1 MKAAREPRGSAP
13 PAGRTA
19 MVAALVAVALLGG
32 ALSSP
37 ADAAR
42 KRPRRTPCPGGVF
55 QVIGDPLVPSGTL
68 PFEDLLQVAG
78 AVSITSGC
86 PPGKAKLKATK
97 RGTRLKASWRSC
109 PGLRGRVRMK
119 AMIEPLTCST
129 MAGTLRA
136 KGYKRSF
143 QAVRQQLIV
152 PPTIPQFPP
161 FTLPA
166 DPVCGDGI
174 RTPDEFCDDGNTD
187 GCDGCSADCF
197 RHDAQC
203 GDGYVE
209 CGEQCDG
216 YGCAADERCE
226 DCRCVPDDT
235 AATCTEA
242 STCDAKKYC
251 GSLNCLCIRSAE
263 GVVGCGG
270 VPVLRRAE
278 VRRQLGL
285 RAARGRI
292 LLRHAQQRLLQR
304 RRAGALHRALPWR
317 AGPGQRPAGP
327 AGRRAA
333 APGRGRQ
340 AEARCIRRRR
350 R

>member
-1 MKAAREPRGSAP
+1 MTAAREPRGWRRR
-13 PAGRTA
+13 GRTTV
-19 MVAALVAVALLGG
+19 VAALVAVALLGA
-32 ALSSP
+32 ALASP
-37 ADAAR
+37 ADAVR

-55 QVIGDPLVPSGTL
+55 QVIGDPLVPSGIL
-68 PFEDLLQVAG
+68 PLKTCCRSPAPCRSRAAARRQGEAQGHEARHAPEGVVAL
-78 AVSITSGC
+78 VSRSAWPRPDEGDDRAAHVLYD
-86 PPGKAKLKATK
+86 GRHA
-97 RGTRLKASWRSC
+97 ASQ
-109 PGLRGRVRMK
+109 GL
-119 AMIEPLTCST
+119 
-129 MAGTLRA
+129 
-136 KGYKRSF
+136 
-143 QAVRQQLIV
+143 QAVVPGGRQQLIV
-152 PPTIPQFPP
+152 PPTIEFPP

-174 RTPDEFCDDGNTD
+174 RTADEFCDDGNTV
-187 GCDGCSADCF
+187 GCDGCSGDCF

-226 DCRCVPDDT
+226 GCRCVPDAT
-235 AATCTEA
+235 AATCAEA
-242 STCDAKKYC
+242 STCDDKKYC
-251 GSLNCLCIRSAE
+251 GSLNCLCIGSAE

-270 VPVLRRAE
+270 DALLRRAE

-304 RRAGALHRALPWR
+304 RRAGALHRAR
-317 AGPGQRPAGP
+317 VARRTRTTSCRPSR
-327 AGRRAA
+327 RRAA
-333 APGRGRQ
+333 AHGRGRQ